1 MSTNS
6 FETIMSEHNDERL
19 IDVLKNRNNY
29 QENAIQAAI
38 NEGIKRNIIKDIN
51 DLEKKY
57 PIITPIPDFVQK
69 KIRFFNKKIDF
80 RKNTH
85 VLYLIGVGSIVSI
98 VFLLKSIPYLP
109 IIYLLLVFY
118 CSKNYNHTLAIIII
132 WLSAFQIV
140 AILLFIVSLFLQI
153 FL

>member
-69 KIRFFNKKIDF
+69 EIRFFNKKIDF

>member
-38 NEGIKRNIIKDIN
+38 NEGIKRNIIKDID

-57 PIITPIPDFVQK
+57 PINTPIPDFVQK
-69 KIRFFNKKIDF
+69 EISFFNKKIDF

-109 IIYLLLVFY
+109 IIYLFLVFY
-118 CSKNYNHTLAIIII
+118 CSKKYNHTLANIII

-140 AILLFIVSLFLQI
+140 AIFLFIVSLFLQI
-153 FL
+153 LI

>member
-69 KIRFFNKKIDF
+69 KIRFFNEKIDF

>member
-1 MSTNS
+1 MSSNT
-6 FETIMSEHNDERL
+6 FESIMSEHNDERL

-29 QENAIQAAI
+29 QENTVQAAI
-38 NEGIKRNIIKDIN
+38 NEGIKRNIIKDIE

-69 KIRFFNKKIDF
+69 DIRFFNKKIDF
-80 RKNTH
+80 RKTTH

-118 CSKNYNHTLAIIII
+118 CSKNYNHTLANVII
-132 WLSAFQIV
+132 WFAAFQIV
-140 AILLFIVSLFLQI
+140 AIFLFIISIFMQMFL
-153 FL
+153 

>member
-6 FETIMSEHNDERL
+6 FETIMTEHNDERL
-19 IDVLKNRNNY
+19 IDVLKNRSKY
-29 QENAIQAAI
+29 QENAMQAAI
-38 NEGIKRNIIKDIN
+38 NEGIKRNIIKDID

-57 PIITPIPDFVQK
+57 PIITPIPDIIQK
-69 KIRFFNKKIDF
+69 EIRFFNKKIDF
-80 RKNTH
+80 KKNTH

-118 CSKNYNHTLAIIII
+118 CSKNYNHTLANIII

-140 AILLFIVSLFLQI
+140 ALFLFIVSQFLLI